1 MTKYTHEDL
10 MNMDAFDMIDAIAA
24 MSEEDRQAILDT
36 ISAEKRKEITE
47 SYFNSAFGKIKII

>member
-10 MNMDAFDMIDAIAA
+10 MNMDAFDMIDAMAA

-36 ISAEKRKEITE
+36 ISPEKRKEITE
-47 SYFNSAFGKIKII
+47 SKFIVK